1 MIKVVYYDLSK
12 PTHNLIRVVS
22 NGNLEL
28 GRLELDVQEGDD
40 LEQKVREKLE
50 AENAN

>member
-28 GRLELDVQEGDD
+28 GRLELEVQEGDD
-40 LEQKVREKLE
+40 LEQKVREALE
-50 AENAN
+50 RESE